1 MDFAVALFY
10 GQNKSLMS
18 RTHAGVSLEIL
29 SALNME
35 GVPVQQVYAQLSA
48 LYPRKQL
55 YDALFRLEG
64 QGLVAYAN
72 PARTVVRLTGDGQ
85 AVLSTRRPVRD
96 GVWKIVI
103 FDIPESK
110 RQVRTVV
117 RSQLRA
123 IGFKKWQA
131 SIWVTPYAL
140 DPKVEQE
147 FAELAKRFFVR
158 LIKTTDINYT
168 KDLEELF
175 EE

>member
-1 MDFAVALFY
+1 MSELYAAL
-10 GQNKSLMS
+10 G
-18 RTHAGVSLEIL
+18 AGYS
-29 SALNME
+29 
-35 GVPVQQVYAQLSA
+35 
-48 LYPRKQL
+48 RKQI
-55 YDALFRLEG
+55 YDTVFRLEL
-64 QGLVAYAN
+64 QGLV
-72 PARTVVRLTGDGQ
+72 VRAADEASVLQATADGQ
-85 AVLSTRRPVRD
+85 AMLSTRRPVRD

-131 SIWVTPYAL
+131 SIWVSPYAL

-158 LIKTTDINYT
+158 LIKTTDINFT

-175 EE
+175 GE

>member
-1 MDFAVALFY
+1 
-10 GQNKSLMS
+10 MS
-18 RTHAGVSLEIL
+18 RNHSKASVSIL
-29 SALNME
+29 SA
-35 GVPVQQVYAQLSA
+35 VSQQNGIAVRDLYAA
-48 LYPRKQL
+48 LGDGFPRKQI

-64 QGLVAYAN
+64 QGLIAYAN
-72 PARTVVRLTGDGQ
+72 PARTIVQATEDGM

-123 IGFKKWQA
+123 LGFRKWQA
-131 SIWVTPYAL
+131 STWVSPYAL

-147 FAELAKRFFVR
+147 FGELAKRFFVR

-175 EE
+175 RE